1 MSDIQRYFAPSESEP
16 WKNHHG
22 NWVRYADH
30 VEALE
35 DMKVRAYNDGRLY
48 EGGLNVEAL
57 RQAVESERQR
67 RLGTFEMAAWFADQW
82 YAEGQRDALAGA
94 VQRFNAMPKR
104 VAWDGWYAE
113 VEATRA
119 AIKGETDAVS

>member
-30 VEALE
+30 VKALE

-48 EGGLNVEAL
+48 EGGLNVETL
-57 RQAVESERQR
+57 RQAEQR
-67 RLGTFEMAAWFADQW
+67 WGGLSRDNWQDGYEQ
-82 YAEGQRDALAGA
+82 GQRDALAGA
-94 VQRFNAMPKR
+94 VQR
-104 VAWDGWYAE
+104 
-113 VEATRA
+113 VEALPWDDHGFWSVNVVAETVIA
-119 AIKGETDAVS
+119 AIKGGLA